1 MKHLDIVLDVNGDN
15 LQLQFHPDSLVMMVS
30 DLKQEGLSDEEIAVE
45 IENLRASILEDYKQ
59 KLEDGTLDEN
69 DFEDAIKE
77 FVMLQIASRG
87 IDLCSLE
94 NLDIKTE
101 RKLQKTLFNCI
112 SPKQSLFKSPINL
125 GNSPPFGGVAKPGWL
140 GLGKENK
147 LFVDHQKSEK
157 NDVHFRPK
165 TGLCPNFN

>member
-69 DFEDAIKE
+69 DFEDE
-77 FVMLQIASRG
+77 GPVG
-87 IDLCSLE
+87 CG
-94 NLDIKTE
+94 NP
-101 RKLQKTLFNCI
+101 NCT
-112 SPKQSLFKSPINL
+112 NC
-125 GNSPPFGGVAKPGWL
+125 GT
-140 GLGKENK
+140 
-147 LFVDHQKSEK
+147 
-157 NDVHFRPK
+157 DVVYH
-165 TGLCPNFN
+165 

>member
-69 DFEDAIKE
+69 DFEDE
-77 FVMLQIASRG
+77 GTVG
-87 IDLCSLE
+87 CG
-94 NLDIKTE
+94 NP
-101 RKLQKTLFNCI
+101 NCT
-112 SPKQSLFKSPINL
+112 NC
-125 GNSPPFGGVAKPGWL
+125 GT
-140 GLGKENK
+140 
-147 LFVDHQKSEK
+147 
-157 NDVHFRPK
+157 DVVYH
-165 TGLCPNFN
+165 